1 MNIPMVDSENWY
13 GLNEKVKTI
22 LLEKNLCEADD
33 QIRIYDQVSTA
44 IYESVVGMAHF
55 YSHKRKVAWVKGVHP
70 YLKAVSP
77 YFYKETYEI
86 LELNYQQS
94 FEDAVSTLN
103 KEYALVFSCEDHLIT
118 GEIFP
123 FSVLQA
129 KTDDLKTINVRLSFN
144 YFKFQDKI
152 SSPYTVRIC
161 VLSSNLAVVICGS
174 RFKAVPH
181 IGETQR
187 LNESAI
193 LKTIES
199 ELSNRRQFLS
209 EIEEF
214 ESKLPTGYL
223 PFFPSTNKSR
233 VYDRSVIYSTELNA
247 DAVVKYLA
255 ASLALQP
262 NQIST
267 TSDCYWGSRDVMK
280 NWQIPALSPVQE
292 RGLLVIDRSVL
303 ERSAELI
310 KSLELAKAEC
320 QI

>member
-13 GLNEKVKTI
+13 DLNQKVKAI

-70 YLKAVSP
+70 FLKAVSP

-86 LELNYQQS
+86 LELNHQQS
-94 FEDAVSTLN
+94 FEEAVSTIN
-103 KEYALVFSCEDHLIT
+103 KDYALVFDCEDHLIT

-123 FSVLQA
+123 FSILQT
-129 KTDDLKTINVRLSFN
+129 KTDELKTINVRLSFN
-144 YFKFQDKI
+144 LFKFKDKI
-152 SSPYTVRIC
+152 SSPFTVRIC
-161 VLSSNLAVVICGS
+161 VLSGNLAVVICGS

-187 LNESAI
+187 LDESKI
-193 LKTIES
+193 LKTIEV

-214 ESKLPTGYL
+214 ESKLPQGYL
-223 PFFPSTNKSR
+223 PFFQVINKSR

-247 DAVVKYLA
+247 DAVVKYLI
-255 ASLALQP
+255 ASLSLQS

-280 NWQIPALSPVQE
+280 NWQIPALTPVQE

-303 ERSAELI
+303 ERPAELI